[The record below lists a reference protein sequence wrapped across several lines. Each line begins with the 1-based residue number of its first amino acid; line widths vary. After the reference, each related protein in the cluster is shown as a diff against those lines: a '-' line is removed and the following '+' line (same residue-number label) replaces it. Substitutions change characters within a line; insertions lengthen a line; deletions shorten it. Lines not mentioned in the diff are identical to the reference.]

1 MDENDQTPDQS
12 PNEPRDELR
21 SPGEGER
28 IAKVL
33 SRAGVASR
41 RDAERLILEGR
52 VAVNGEVVTR
62 LGTAVDPAADRVDV
76 DGRPVRPPR
85 THTYVLL
92 YKPRGVVS
100 TASDPEGRRTVVELV
115 PSEARLF
122 PVGRLDYDSEGLIL
136 LTDDGDLTVTLTH
149 PRHEVEKEYYA
160 LVDAPLSDADLEH
173 LRTGIVLDGRRTAP
187 ATVEPMRPGA
197 GGHGYWLRVVLRE
210 GRNRQ
215 VRRMIEAVG
224 GNVVRLVRTRI
235 GPLRLDELEPGEWRE
250 LTPHEVNQ
258 LREAGA

>member
-1 MDENDQTPDQS
+1 MTT
-12 PNEPRDELR
+12 
-21 SPGEGER
+21 ER
-28 IAKVL
+28 LQKYLA
-33 SRAGVASR
+33 RTGVASR
-41 RDAERLILEGR
+41 RASEELIAQGR
-52 VAVNGEVVTR
+52 VAVNGRVVTR
-62 LGTAVDPAADRVDV
+62 LGTAVDPDADRVDV

-85 THTYVLL
+85 AHTHVLL

-115 PSEARLF
+115 PAAARLF

-160 LVDAPLSDADLEH
+160 LVDRPLSDADLER
-173 LRTGIVLDGRRTAP
+173 LRAGVVLDGRSTAP
-187 ATVEPMRPGA
+187 AIVERSRPGQ
-197 GGHGYWLRVVLRE
+197 GGYWLRVVLRE

-224 GNVVRLVRTRI
+224 GNVMRLVRTRI
-235 GPLRLDELEPGEWRE
+235 GPLRLDDLEPGEWRE
-250 LTPHEVNQ
+250 LTTDEVRQ